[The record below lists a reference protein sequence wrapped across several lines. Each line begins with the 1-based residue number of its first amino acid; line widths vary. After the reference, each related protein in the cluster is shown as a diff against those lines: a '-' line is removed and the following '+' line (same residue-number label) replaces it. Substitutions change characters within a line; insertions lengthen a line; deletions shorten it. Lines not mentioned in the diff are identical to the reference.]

1 MAFGLKYSAYKN
13 NQRDTLYISQK
24 MPKVKIPK

>member
-13 NQRDTLYISQK
+13 NQRDTLNISHK
-24 MPKVKIPK
+24 HGLSEDS

>member
-24 MPKVKIPK
+24 YALSEDS

>member
-13 NQRDTLYISQK
+13 NQRDALYISQK
-24 MPKVKIPK
+24 HALSEDS

>member
-24 MPKVKIPK
+24 NAQSEDS